1 MPLMKVKKHKFNRGF
16 IEWEV
21 MQQMLQAQT
30 QREAAES
37 RKAKPKPRQAILPH
51 EHILKIVDE
60 SEVPQP
66 ENNNP
71 SPLK

>member
-21 MQQMLQAQT
+21 MHQMLHAQT

-37 RKAKPKPRQAILPH
+37 RKAKPKPRQVNLPH
-51 EHILKIVDE
+51 EQILKIVDE
-60 SEVPQP
+60 SEMPQP
-66 ENNNP
+66 D
-71 SPLK
+71 

>member
-21 MQQMLQAQT
+21 MHQMLQAQT

-37 RKAKPKPRQAILPH
+37 RKAKPKPRQTTLPH
-51 EHILKIVDE
+51 EQILKIVDE

-66 ENNNP
+66 EHNNP

>member
-21 MQQMLQAQT
+21 MHQMLHAQT

-37 RKAKPKPRQAILPH
+37 RKAKPKPRQVNLPH
-51 EHILKIVDE
+51 
-60 SEVPQP
+60 
-66 ENNNP
+66 
-71 SPLK
+71 